1 MRDNILLRE
10 RQIISHGHG
19 DLERFIVERKRFDG
33 RVETLPR
40 EVYDPGDG
48 AAILLYNPKSTRV
61 VLVRQFRIPAY
72 LRDGH
77 ETLIEVCAGR
87 LEGEDAESRI
97 IKEAEEETGFI
108 VQNPQRIFAAYM
120 SPGCFAEKITFFIA
134 EYTPGSQITK
144 GGGDDGEGEDIEIL
158 QPTLDEAL
166 KMVSS
171 GEIVDVKT
179 ILLLHYAKLTGLMRR
194 DDVSVRGE
202 SVKLVKLT
210 PP

>member
-1 MRDNILLRE
+1 MGIKAMSDNILLRE

-87 LEGEDAESRI
+87 LEGEL
-97 IKEAEEETGFI
+97 
-108 VQNPQRIFAAYM
+108 

-134 EYTPGSQITK
+134 EYTPGSQISK